1 MMHMVMHSQMPRD
14 LQEGNCEV
22 TGNGKKRKRPRK
34 AAGQAKGRGKD
45 ASQAFGGG
53 TVSFMSAAALMS
65 KQ

>member
-1 MMHMVMHSQMPRD
+1 MLHRVMHLQMPCD
-14 LQEGNCEV
+14 LQEGSSEV
-22 TGNGKKRKRPRK
+22 TGNGKKKKKPRK